1 MSHEPQS
8 QNDGI
13 WEFPLQFHHD
23 LIFCKDPTIASEYNA
38 GHQAKQN
45 KGNGEGWD
53 EKLLEDGEDDD
64 KMDLEPDGDDNDDIF
79 LFQ

>member
-1 MSHEPQS
+1 LKC
-8 QNDGI
+8 
-13 WEFPLQFHHD
+13 WFCHD
-23 LIFCKDPTIASEYNA
+23 LIFHKDPTIASEYNA

-53 EKLLEDGEDDD
+53 EKLLEDRDNDNE
-64 KMDLEPDGDDNDDIF
+64 MDLEPDGDDDNDIF